1 MKKLSLAIT
10 LVALI
15 VAGAGFVVYEAGD
28 AQHRQSAPP
37 QQPGQSQP
45 APPAQPA
52 QPRDGHT
59 APPPAPKTGQASPR
73 PPEAR
78 NEPERP
84 RRGPE
89 RGPVVIPYPG
99 WPIWGYPSPWGY
111 PPYGGWRV
119 YGDWD
124 TASVRLDV
132 SPKDAQVYVDG
143 YYAGVVD
150 EFDGLFQHLTLHAG
164 PHLVEIRKTGYT
176 ALAVELNL
184 YPGESITYRRT
195 MAPAGAESPAPAPG
209 PPSEP
214 GFEEGAAPPLPESLM
229 QPPGSIRFDVTPK
242 DAAVYVDGFYAGIA
256 DDFSGSQRLQLAPGR
271 HHVRLDIAGYRTID
285 FDVLIESTRSITY
298 RASLERR
305 SGQ

>member
-1 MKKLSLAIT
+1 MKRISLAIT
-10 LVALI
+10 LVALV
-15 VAGAGFVVYEAGD
+15 VASSGFILYEARG
-28 AQHRQSAPP
+28 AQHRQPAH
-37 QQPGQSQP
+37 PGQSQP
-45 APPAQPA
+45 APPARPA
-52 QPRDGHT
+52 QPGDGHA
-59 APPPAPKTGQASPR
+59 APPQAPPTGRAVPR

-78 NEPERP
+78 NEPEHP

-99 WPIWGYPSPWGY
+99 WPLWGYPYPYGY

-119 YGDWD
+119 YGDWE

-132 SPKDAQVYVDG
+132 SPKDAKVYVDG

-150 EFDGLFQHLTLHAG
+150 DFDGVFQHLTLKAG

-195 MAPAGAESPAPAPG
+195 MEPSGVESGAPAPL
-209 PPSEP
+209 PVEP
-214 GFEEGAAPPLPESLM
+214 GFEEGAAPPLPEDLAE
-229 QPPGSIRFDVTPK
+229 PPGSLRVDVTPK
-242 DAAVYVDGFYAGIA
+242 DAAVLVDGFYAGIA

-271 HHVRLDIAGYRTID
+271 HHIRIELAGYRTID
-285 FDVLIESTRSITY
+285 VDVTIASARSITY

-305 SGQ
+305 SVQ